1 MPGLSATNIEVT
13 TGEDVLEIKRKAAA
27 ATAPEAEAHGV
38 GAFHVRLLVTKDYDA
53 AGVTADLF
61 IKAGGMLVVTVPK
74 NPKRKSKRVVL
85 GAPPSSHAHSSD
97 DQTSTT
103 KRSSGSDETTT
114 DPPNP
119 S

>member
-1 MPGLSATNIEVT
+1 M
-13 TGEDVLEIKRKAAA
+13 
-27 ATAPEAEAHGV
+27 

-85 GAPPSSHAHSSD
+85 GAPPSSHSHSSD
-97 DQTSTT
+97 EQTSTQEIV
-103 KRSSGSDETTT
+103 RL
-114 DPPNP
+114 
-119 S
+119 